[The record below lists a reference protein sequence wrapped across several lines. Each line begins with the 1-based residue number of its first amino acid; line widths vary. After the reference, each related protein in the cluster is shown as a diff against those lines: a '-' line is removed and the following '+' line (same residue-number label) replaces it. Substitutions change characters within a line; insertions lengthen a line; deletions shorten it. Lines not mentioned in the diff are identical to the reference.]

1 MTCNSWSEV
10 ASVHIIV
17 TQVSVYILEL
27 LPVSD
32 KNYIVKK
39 SQVVKIAVW
48 GGTVIQLVE
57 FYNSCWE

>member
-39 SQVVKIAVW
+39 SQVVKIAVR

-57 FYNSCWE
+57 FYNSCWK